1 MNDGQQRALLL
12 GKHVGDDA
20 VHQQVD
26 RDIAHTADQR
36 KHQQQPVA
44 VIAVQGHGANG
55 HTGHAHQHR
64 AGQQAVQLVEPFTE
78 QAQQHRHHDA
88 AQGLNGHHEALAA
101 FGDAEK
107 GHHGLG
113 VGAKGV
119 EIDAVQQKQGE
130 AQGRQQQQGT
140 LCAAH
145 ARLLMAARAWKVS
158 RSAGY
163 CRR

>member
-1 MNDGQQRALLL
+1 M
-12 GKHVGDDA
+12 
-20 VHQQVD
+20 
-26 RDIAHTADQR
+26 
-36 KHQQQPVA
+36 
-44 VIAVQGHGANG
+44 
-55 HTGHAHQHR
+55 
-64 AGQQAVQLVEPFTE
+64 EPFAE

-107 GHHGLG
+107 GHHRLG

-119 EIDAVQQKQGE
+119 EIDTVQQKQGE
-130 AQGRQQQQGT
+130 AQDRQQRQDT